1 MRQKGL
7 GASFWK
13 DSVNDFKIDC
23 YETKTRLE
31 RRQNKVN
38 SEKKREKGRK
48 EQEKINHTSLGDGK
62 QEQ

>member
-1 MRQKGL
+1 MN
-7 GASFWK
+7 F
-13 DSVNDFKIDC
+13 

-38 SEKKREKGRK
+38 SEKKRKKRRK